1 MRERDNQRS
10 KVYHWEQTYLFK
22 LKTNTSLSLT
32 SCEKIITDICLSRN
46 IRMPMVKDGRGRK
59 TAGGCYRYVTLP
71 RWARNKVI
79 ALHEVTHTILDNGVT
94 AWHGP
99 EFVALYIELLDKYKI
114 AHKKQ
119 LTAWAK
125 KCGVKMK

>member
-1 MRERDNQRS
+1 MRERDNQKS

-32 SCEKIITDICLSRN
+32 SCEKIITDVCLARN
-46 IRMPMVKDGRGRK
+46 IRVPTIKDGRGRK
-59 TAGGCYRYVTLP
+59 TACACYSSVSLP

-79 ALHEVTHTILDNGVT
+79 TLHEVTHTILDNGVR

-99 EFVALYIELLDKYKI
+99 EFAALFIELLDKYNVS
-114 AHKKQ
+114 HRKQ
-119 LTAWAK
+119 SVACAK
-125 KCGVKMK
+125 KCGVKIK